1 MPEIRPTMKGVERVL
16 PMAGS
21 ALGRMEDP
29 ARRMQSSPFIWL
41 RCLMHRTVAGT
52 SPGMVGRLVSRYEAQ
67 TPAGSHE
74 FFEVRSRPIPDI
86 GTLTNHYLNYDT
98 CLLIT
103 HYVTK
108 KVEKQ

>member
-1 MPEIRPTMKGVERVL
+1 
-16 PMAGS
+16 MAGS
-21 ALGRMEDP
+21 TSGRMEDP

-41 RCLMHRTVAGT
+41 RCLMHRTVAST
-52 SPGMVGRLVSRYEAQ
+52 SPGMVGRLMSRHKAQ

-74 FFEVRSRPIPDI
+74 VFEVLSRPIPDI

-98 CLLIT
+98 YLLIT